1 MRIHPFVAAVTALRF
16 ENAFNPYADRCDVHD
31 RQDAPQRRA
40 SALSA
45 VVEEAA
51 ASSVD
56 AIWIGRDLG
65 YRGGRR
71 TGLALTDDI
80 HVERHA
86 QRWNVRAERQTVGE
100 AVAERTAAVIWGM
113 LDQIEQPVFL
123 WNVFPLHPHEAGSP
137 FTNRQHNG
145 RERKAG
151 EEILSLLLALL
162 RPRRV
167 LAIGND
173 AFAAASRVACCS
185 SVTAVRHPS
194 YGGQRQFE
202 QQVSDLYDLQCH
214 QQRRAQSAQSK
225 GHRSASLFT
234 S

>member
-1 MRIHPFVAAVTALRF
+1 MSIHPFVKTVASLQF
-16 ENAFNPYADRCDVHD
+16 ENAFNPYSDRCEVHD
-31 RQDAPQRRA
+31 RQGAPQRRA

-45 VVEEAA
+45 VIEKAA
-51 ASSVD
+51 KTAVD
-56 AIWIGRDLG
+56 AVWIGRDLG

-80 HVERHA
+80 HVEQHA

-137 FTNRQHNG
+137 FTNRQHNA
-145 RERKAG
+145 RERQAG
-151 EEILSLLLALL
+151 EEILSLLLGLL

-167 LAIGND
+167 VAVGND
-173 AFAAASRVACCS
+173 AFGAATRVASQC
-185 SVTAVRHPS
+185 SVTLVRHPS

-202 QQVSDLYDLQCH
+202 RQVTELYSL
-214 QQRRAQSAQSK
+214 RGRT
-225 GHRSASLFT
+225 ASLEFPKFEEAARV
-234 S
+234 